1 MNWSLDS
8 LVFRVCSSVLRY
20 IMARI
25 DKFEDLEVWKLARE
39 ICQFIEK
46 LLQTSQLG
54 SNYSLRNQMERSSG
68 SIMDNIAEGFS
79 RGGNQEFQNFLS
91 YSKGSCAELKSQL
104 YRCFDKRLISEEEF
118 KKGVEMTE
126 FEINKIGAF
135 MFYLRKKKIKGQKFK
150 EH

>member
-1 MNWSLDS
+1 
-8 LVFRVCSSVLRY
+8 
-20 IMARI
+20 MARI

-39 ICQFIEK
+39 ICQFMEK
-46 LLQTSQLG
+46 LFRTTQLG

-68 SIMDNIAEGFS
+68 SIMDNIAEGFG

-104 YRCFDKRLISEEEF
+104 YRSFDKKLISEEQF
-118 KKGVEMTE
+118 KKGVEMAE

-135 MFYLRKKKIKGQKFK
+135 MFYLRKAKIKGQKFK
-150 EH
+150 EA